1 MPTAMLDKPDP
12 GGGKVSGE
20 VSGQL
25 ERRQRGITEVESVLN
40 RSLRNENDLLRCQLN
55 DLIAREKAQRIE
67 LQRLRQHRDAEVS
80 SMVQQAT
87 TQLKTEV
94 EQLKSM
100 LQSTSGQLLQA
111 LSEREQARSQ
121 KEHCARVLEE
131 IKQTAATQESHLT
144 KRLQSLEDA
153 FKGGLKLA
161 VTLADSVE
169 AFQRHV
175 LPTFKPTGFELKKAM
190 IDGYMDTVIEGKVLL
205 EQLTRL
211 ENGLTLLH
219 VIVDAKNDT
228 LVLIRGKLKQENEEL
243 KAELQV
249 AQEAKQGLQPQSKPI
264 ASSLNDD
271 TSLERNVML
280 RQELQSL
287 QGLFNEEVNQLKSK
301 LKMYESEEQQG
312 QGHLMEVQRELTVL
326 QKKLSSV
333 EASRAS
339 LEASLKEETSARS
352 QLVSQLFTLRKD
364 NEKTKAELETLKL
377 SQKFLVRQPRSGRI
391 PVEKMDMM
399 NTVNQLLAELNKMK
413 GEKVA
418 LEEELKAQKLF
429 HMRDR
434 MQRTVTSRD
443 VEMAA
448 SNKVGDTELASKL
461 ARARLQQLVFQD
473 AGVPCRNPPNQS
485 TVNGSDLSVKPT
497 AAPYKLDLPADFM
510 QGGLQGT
517 QSLEMPFKDEIMNCA
532 ELYANSLST
541 KVA

>member
-1 MPTAMLDKPDP
+1 MPATMLEKPDP
-12 GGGKVSGE
+12 GGGKNSTE
-20 VSGQL
+20 VSGPI
-25 ERRQRGITEVESVLN
+25 ERRQRCITEVESVLN
-40 RSLRNENDLLRCQLN
+40 RSLRNENDVLRCQLN

-67 LQRLRQHRDAEVS
+67 LQRLRQHRDADVS
-80 SMVQQAT
+80 SMVQSAT

-94 EQLKSM
+94 EQLKGM

-121 KEHCARVLEE
+121 KEQCARVLEE
-131 IKQTAATQESHLT
+131 TKKTAAAQDSQLT
-144 KRLQSLEDA
+144 HRLQSLEEA
-153 FKGGLKLA
+153 FKTGLKLA

-175 LPTFKPTGFELKKAM
+175 LPTFKPTGFELKKAAVEVCP
-190 IDGYMDTVIEGKVLL
+190 DTIAEGKSLL
-205 EQLTRL
+205 EHLARL
-211 ENGLTLLH
+211 ENGLTLLR

-243 KAELQV
+243 RAELQV
-249 AQEAKQGLQPQSKPI
+249 AQDMKQGSQVPI
-264 ASSLNDD
+264 KSNATPLNED
-271 TSLERNVML
+271 TSEKNAML

-287 QGLFNEEVNQLKSK
+287 QGLFNEEVNHLKSK
-301 LKMYESEEQQG
+301 LKMYESEEQHG
-312 QGHLMEVQRELTVL
+312 QGRLLEVQKELTAL
-326 QKKLSSV
+326 QNKLNEV

-418 LEEELKAQKLF
+418 LEEELKTQKLS

-461 ARARLQQLVFQD
+461 ARARLQQMVFQD
-473 AGVPCRNPPNQS
+473 SEANCGATNDGSCR
-485 TVNGSDLSVKPT
+485 LVKPST
-497 AAPYKLDLPADFM
+497 AYNLDSSHNFLPS
-510 QGGLQGT
+510 GLQGT
-517 QSLEMPFKDEIMNCA
+517 QSLEVPFKDEILNCA
-532 ELYANSLST
+532 EVYANSLPM
-541 KVA
+541 KVV